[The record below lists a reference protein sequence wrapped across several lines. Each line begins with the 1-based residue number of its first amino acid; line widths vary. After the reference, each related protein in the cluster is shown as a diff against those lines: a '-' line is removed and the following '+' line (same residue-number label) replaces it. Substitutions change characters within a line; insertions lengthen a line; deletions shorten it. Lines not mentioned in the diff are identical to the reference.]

1 MNSKQPYIL
10 RYNLCPPIKRLVPL
24 LVTLLGVLSS
34 LLIDSVGIQTQDL
47 QNIFLASF
55 G

>member
-24 LVTLLGVLSS
+24 LVTPMGVLSS
-34 LLIDSVGIQTQDL
+34 LLSASVGIQPQAL
-47 QNIFLASF
+47 LNIFLASF
-55 G
+55 D

>member
-10 RYNLCPPIKRLVPL
+10 RYNLCPPLSVLFPL
-24 LVTLLGVLSS
+24 LVTPMGVLSS
-34 LLIDSVGIQTQDL
+34 LLSDSVGIQTQDL